1 MFRSL
6 SFLVH
11 MCVCV
16 HVCMSDCVYVCL
28 CMHHVCRFMN
38 RVAMQPVLRKDAD
51 FIDFLENPNDVSYPA
66 DLHHSQCIT
75 YKSVCLV
82 QGGGWQ

>member
-16 HVCMSDCVYVCL
+16 HVRMSVCVYVCL

-38 RVAMQPVLRKDAD
+38 RVAMQSVLRKDAD

-66 DLHHSQCIT
+66 DLHHSHCIT
-75 YKSVCLV
+75 
-82 QGGGWQ
+82 

>member
-11 MCVCV
+11 MCVCA
-16 HVCMSDCVYVCL
+16 CVYVCL

-51 FIDFLENPNDVSYPA
+51 FVDFLENPNDVSYPSRPA
-66 DLHHSQCIT
+66 SLTVHHV
-75 YKSVCLV
+75 KAVCRV